1 MNYSF
6 DVYSIMKNVQFK
18 IFSDNCV
25 NLRLKLFNHMF
36 IKEFNPNLIPTP
48 LGGLT
53 VLTDISD
60 SVTSSIYF
68 KSTKVYE

>member
-6 DVYSIMKNVQFK
+6 EMYSVMKKIQFK

-25 NLRLKLFNHMF
+25 NLRLLNYVF

-48 LGGLT
+48 LEDLT

-68 KSTKVYE
+68 KSTKIYE

>member
-6 DVYSIMKNVQFK
+6 DMYSVMKKIQFK

-25 NLRLKLFNHMF
+25 NLRLLNHMF

-60 SVTSSIYF
+60 SITSSIYF